1 MFYIGIVQQGS
12 GLLNV
17 GFDASNDNSRYNFIN
32 VTGSWQQSSKA
43 GSIMLRPVVGAGY
56 YIGLDEIETSDI
68 AIYPNPAASTLHV
81 TGLVPNASVAVY
93 DITGRQVAPASFTDE
108 IDVSG
113 LHDGLYLLVVTNSD
127 GSIVTRK
134 FMVKK

>member
-1 MFYIGIVQQGS
+1 MYIGIVQQGS

-17 GFDASNDNSRYNFIN
+17 GFDASNDNSQYNFIN

-56 YIGLDEIETSDI
+56 YIGLDEIEDSDI
-68 AIYPNPAASTLHV
+68 AVYPIPASTTLRV
-81 TGLVPNASVAVY
+81 KGLSQSASVAVY
-93 DITGRQVAPASFTDE
+93 DITGRQVAPTSFNDE
-108 IDVSG
+108 IDVSE
-113 LHDGLYLLVVTNSD
+113 LHNGLYLLIVTNGD